1 MVEFKVRALK
11 SNDIKAIA
19 KIQEAITKK
28 KVPKYW
34 AERVGDYIRK
44 SPKACLVAEHAG
56 KIVGF
61 IIGDIKTWGFGIERS
76 GWIELV
82 GVAPEFMGRRI
93 GKKLGKILIQRF
105 KKEGIKEIYTTVRW
119 DSGDLLAFFKSI
131 GFNRSNFINL
141 EKRLRG
147 GKNV

>member
-1 MVEFKVRALK
+1 MAEIKIRALK
-11 SNDIKAIA
+11 KSDIDAIA

-34 AERVGDYIRK
+34 AERVIDYIK
-44 SPKACLVAEHAG
+44 KTPKACLAAEYTG

-82 GVAPEFMGRRI
+82 GVAPEFMGRGV
-93 GKKLGKILIQRF
+93 GKKLGKTLIQHF
-105 KKEGIKEIYTTVRW
+105 EKEGIKEVYTTVRW

-131 GFNRSNFINL
+131 GFTRSNFINL

-147 GKNV
+147 